1 MDNRPLML
9 VIKHTYKEWMNYMR
23 KQALEAGIPD
33 SYRMIVMY
41 LARNPGA
48 SQKDLA
54 EYCQR
59 TPASISQTI
68 REMQLTGYITKE
80 ISNEDKRF
88 TRLYL
93 TEKGQSSADRVRTK
107 IHEADRIITSAITK
121 EKEAELIEAL
131 NILTETIRK
140 GL

>member
-1 MDNRPLML
+1 ML
-9 VIKHTYKEWMNYMR
+9 VIKHTYKEWTNYMR

-88 TRLYL
+88 ARLYL